1 MKRKIASLIFAILCV
16 SQISFAGNRIPGNK
30 AQSVSKVQFMN
41 ARKAFKIANTVQKA
55 TSETTS
61 TPFSGRERNYSRYS
75 FNILKRP
82 LYA

>member
-1 MKRKIASLIFAILCV
+1 MKSKIASLIFAILCV
-16 SQISFAGNRIPGNK
+16 SQISFGGNRIPGNK
-30 AQSVSKVQFMN
+30 HQTISKVQLVTAGKSF
-41 ARKAFKIANTVQKA
+41 RIATELQKE
-55 TSETTS
+55 TSESTS